1 MKIIICWALSII
13 SVAPCKGQKTA
24 TELLR
29 QALAEQGNP
38 EYRDNE
44 VTLLPSAA
52 EKYADLLQCI
62 DSARHFVHLEYFIFR
77 RDSVGNAFLHL
88 LHKKVN
94 EGVEVRLLIDAYGNY
109 KSPIA
114 MKQEHLDSIRALG
127 IDVQIFDP
135 LHFPWIQNML
145 HRDHRKIV
153 VVDGKVAFTGGMNIA
168 DYYERGTE
176 RTGRWRDMQIRL
188 QGPVVNEFESIFA
201 QIWHKT
207 TGEELDSLKYC
218 NKAEAAGDKLVSV
231 VNREPKKLSR
241 KMRKAFVSALDVA
254 QREVRIVNPYP
265 TNTHSV
271 RRAMKRLLRRGVR
284 LQIMV
289 SSSMDN
295 RITPEVVAIEMKR
308 MMRRGAE
315 VYYYEGGFHHTKV
328 MMVDDELCSI
338 GTANFDGRSL
348 RYDYEVNV
356 FVFSPQTTLQLNT
369 IFNADLQNSVL
380 LTPNNFKQRFTL
392 RRRFIGRL
400 FQPIKGLL

>member
-1 MKIIICWALSII
+1 MSII
-13 SVAPCKGQKTA
+13 SVAPCKGQTDSQTKTKA

-38 EYRDNE
+38 EYQDNE
-44 VTLLPSAA
+44 VTLLPSAS
-52 EKYADLLQCI
+52 EKYADLFQCI

-77 RDSVGNAFLHL
+77 RDSVGNALLHL
-88 LHKKVN
+88 LHRKAS

-109 KSPIA
+109 KSPLS
-114 MKQEHLDSIRALG
+114 MKREHLDSIRNLG
-127 IDVQIFDP
+127 IDARIYDP
-135 LHFPWIQNML
+135 LHFPWLQNML

-153 VVDGKVAFTGGMNIA
+153 VVDGLAAFTGGMNIA

-188 QGPVVNEFESIFA
+188 QGPVVDEFESIFA
-201 QIWHKT
+201 QIWKKT
-207 TGEELDSLKYC
+207 TGEVLDSLVYRANTDAKV
-218 NKAEAAGDKLVSV
+218 GDKVVSI
-231 VNREPKKLSR
+231 VNREPRKLSR
-241 KMRKAFVSALDVA
+241 QMRKAFVSTLDVA

-284 LQIMV
+284 LQFMV

-295 RITPEVVAIEMKR
+295 RITPEVVSIEMKR
-308 MMRRGAE
+308 MMKRGAE

-338 GTANFDGRSL
+338 GTANLDGRSL

-356 FVFSPQTTLQLNT
+356 FVFSPETTSQLNE

-380 LTPNNFKQRFTL
+380 LTPNNFKKMFPL
-392 RRRFIGRL
+392 RRRVVGRL
-400 FQPIKGLL
+400 FQPIKALL

>member
-1 MKIIICWALSII
+1 
-13 SVAPCKGQKTA
+13 
-24 TELLR
+24 
-29 QALAEQGNP
+29 
-38 EYRDNE
+38 
-44 VTLLPSAA
+44 
-52 EKYADLLQCI
+52 
-62 DSARHFVHLEYFIFR
+62 
-77 RDSVGNAFLHL
+77 
-88 LHKKVN
+88 
-94 EGVEVRLLIDAYGNY
+94 
-109 KSPIA
+109 
-114 MKQEHLDSIRALG
+114 
-127 IDVQIFDP
+127 
-135 LHFPWIQNML
+135 
-145 HRDHRKIV
+145 
-153 VVDGKVAFTGGMNIA
+153 
-168 DYYERGTE
+168 
-176 RTGRWRDMQIRL
+176 
-188 QGPVVNEFESIFA
+188 
-201 QIWHKT
+201 
-207 TGEELDSLKYC
+207 
-218 NKAEAAGDKLVSV
+218 
-231 VNREPKKLSR
+231 
-241 KMRKAFVSALDVA
+241 MRKAFVSALDVA

>member
-1 MKIIICWALSII
+1 MSII
-13 SVAPCKGQKTA
+13 SVAPCKAQTTA

-29 QALAEQGNP
+29 QTLAEQGNP

-44 VTLLPSAA
+44 VTLLPSAS
-52 EKYADLLQCI
+52 EKYADLSLCI

-88 LHKKVN
+88 LHRKAS
-94 EGVEVRLLIDAYGNY
+94 EGVEVRLLIDAYGNF
-109 KSPIA
+109 KSPLA
-114 MKQEHLDSIRALG
+114 MKKEHLDSIRGLG
-127 IDVQIFDP
+127 IDVQMYDP

-153 VVDGKVAFTGGMNIA
+153 VVDGKTAFTGGMNIA

-188 QGPVVNEFESIFA
+188 QGPVVDEFENIFA
-201 QIWHKT
+201 QIWYKT
-207 TGEELDSLKYC
+207 TGEELDSQKYC
-218 NKAEAAGDKLVSV
+218 HKTESAGDKLISV
-231 VNREPKKLSR
+231 VNREPRKLSK
-241 KMRKAFVSALDVA
+241 KMRQAFVSALDVA
-254 QREVRIVNPYP
+254 QHEVRIVNPYP
-265 TNTHSV
+265 TNTNSV
-271 RRAMKRLLRRGVR
+271 RRAMKRLLRRGVK

-295 RITPEVVAIEMKR
+295 QITPEVVAIEMKR
-308 MMRRGAE
+308 LMRRGAE

-328 MMVDDELCSI
+328 IMVDDELCSI

-348 RYDYEVNV
+348 RYDFEVNV
-356 FVFSPQTTLQLNT
+356 FVFSPQTTLQLNN

-380 LTPNNFKQRFTL
+380 LTKDNFKQRFSL
-392 RRRFIGRL
+392 RRRMLGRV